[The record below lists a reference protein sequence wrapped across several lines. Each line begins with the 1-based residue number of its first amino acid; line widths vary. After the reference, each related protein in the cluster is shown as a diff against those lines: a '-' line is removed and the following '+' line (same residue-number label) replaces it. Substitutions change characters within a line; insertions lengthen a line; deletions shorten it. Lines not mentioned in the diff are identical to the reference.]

1 MTDDRPTDQLL
12 THLTL
17 LVLQPTTP
25 VPTLDLT
32 ACQPRPVDGKCDFSR
47 APGANT
53 SHVHDCD
60 ACCFDWMYD
69 EGVCNACIAAE
80 CNVDDD
86 SGTSGM
92 TDDNGGGGGG
102 GGSGG
107 GGGGAKQGGDGGL
120 IAGLVLSVL
129 FVICMLYMSRNPEAR
144 VRAITCL
151 QEVCQATYD
160 GCAAFAHACV
170 AWVRVRGEVG
180 AEAPAALCRPPS
192 RTPSSSAMAT
202 EVRRAVPVPVA
213 VVAAVGGR
221 LTST

>member
-1 MTDDRPTDQLL
+1 MTDRPTDRPTNQLL

-160 GCAAFAHACV
+160 GCAA
-170 AWVRVRGEVG
+170 
-180 AEAPAALCRPPS
+180 LCS
-192 RTPSSSAMAT
+192 C
-202 EVRRAVPVPVA
+202 VRRLGSRAR
-213 VVAAVGGR
+213 GGR
-221 LTST
+221 GGSSGGPVSTTVSYAELIGDGY